1 MDRIETARDINN
13 RNGLLIDVLKMFGK
27 SLRVNRRG
35 RNNEFKVRAFGE
47 NFSKVAQEKVDV
59 QTAFMRLVDNDR
71 IVGFKQSVALSLCQ
85 QDAVGH

>member
-1 MDRIETARDINN
+1 M
-13 RNGLLIDVLKMFGK
+13 
-27 SLRVNRRG
+27 SLRI
-35 RNNEFKVRAFGE
+35 RAFGE

-59 QTAFMRLVDNDR
+59 QTAFVRLVDNDR